1 MDEPLLVLHGTADRL
16 VPLSEGERVFA
27 AARIDATRRCC
38 ELADRDHS
46 GLWDDE
52 GQKALYAFLD
62 RF

>member
-27 AARIDATRRCC
+27 AAASRDKKML